1 MLKVLSETKMGS
13 RVPCSGCFWARRTLV
28 GGKAKGHL
36 PKEEFLLSKRMMPY
50 DGLQG
55 SKRERAVLLI
65 ARVFGF
71 CFCVTRRVSYDGFN
85 DWKSSRLMRLT
96 SGGECMYKYIN
107 MHGEDGWMDGHAG
120 TFLFC

>member
-1 MLKVLSETKMGS
+1 MLKVLSETKTGS

-50 DGLQG
+50 HGLQG

-65 ARVFGF
+65 ARAFGF
-71 CFCVTRRVSYDGFN
+71 CFLCYTTGLLRRVQ
-85 DWKSSRLMRLT
+85 
-96 SGGECMYKYIN
+96 
-107 MHGEDGWMDGHAG
+107 
-120 TFLFC
+120 